1 MIMKRRVLK
10 KLAKKLLMMPRELE
24 GNTLNEKEIK
34 KEMAVTKKKST
45 IKKKIVVKMK
55 ENINV
60 ENSPR
65 LRSYY
70 ISTLKKY
77 RLPCINGVM

>member
-34 KEMAVTKKKST
+34 KWAEIAARIVPELKGDD
-45 IKKKIVVKMK
+45 IKEVVNKVANMIIPKIEPLVQTGEK
-55 ENINV
+55 
-60 ENSPR
+60 
-65 LRSYY
+65 
-70 ISTLKKY
+70 
-77 RLPCINGVM
+77 